1 MLVHTSGSYDIDIKV
16 TEKVLSTTLSN
27 NFYDL
32 TSTGLIL
39 YKLECP
45 IRDFAIEHLLKSTL
59 MCNIKTTASSTIV
72 FDLCFI
78 SSSDLINNKTFD
90 LDLNN
95 TFTLGIRFKIRNFEE
110 NARILSFSNSEGNEF
125 CSLYIKNESLYFSYG
140 NFNMSIRTIFK
151 DYWHTLFF
159 RYDGSK
165 IEINISPTYQFI
177 VAALDFKGA
186 ILSIGGKLSTESSVN
201 TVDALFERLI
211 FKNSVATDD
220 EINTILNYSLGVC
233 KTNYFDSFDRL
244 KKTSINFGM
253 SSLTHAYSYQNNN
266 GRTSNSIIQ
275 EILPN
280 NRVYSYSYDGFGNV
294 NSVTFAESITQT
306 GTTTHYV
313 YDALNRLIKSYIN
326 PENPNI
332 YSYDSNGNILSKNG
346 VSYVYDPVY
355 KDRLMSVGNDITFE
369 YNSSSPLSPTKIIK
383 GNNVFNLVWNTNR
396 LESVNDISFVYDH
409 FKRRVKKIR
418 GSCVTKYFYSGET
431 LEAIEINEN
440 NNTYKF
446 IYHYD

>member
-1 MLVHTSGSYDIDIKV
+1 MLVHSSGPYSLDIKV
-16 TEKVLSTTLSN
+16 TEKVLSTTLNN

-45 IRDFAIEHLLKSTL
+45 TGDFAIEHLLKSTL
-59 MCNIKTTASSTIV
+59 TCNIKVHSSTTIV

-78 SSSDLINNKTFD
+78 SSIDFNKNNPFDMDLTDIIN
-90 LDLNN
+90 
-95 TFTLGIRFKIRNFEE
+95 
-110 NARILSFSNSEGNEF
+110 RI
-125 CSLYIKNESLYFSYG
+125 SY
-140 NFNMSIRTIFK
+140 T
-151 DYWHTLFF
+151 
-159 RYDGSK
+159 
-165 IEINISPTYQFI
+165 
-177 VAALDFKGA
+177 
-186 ILSIGGKLSTESSVN
+186 
-201 TVDALFERLI
+201 
-211 FKNSVATDD
+211 
-220 EINTILNYSLGVC
+220 
-233 KTNYFDSFDRL
+233 
-244 KKTSINFGM
+244 
-253 SSLTHAYSYQNNN
+253 
-266 GRTSNSIIQ
+266 
-275 EILPN
+275 
-280 NRVYSYSYDGFGNV
+280 YDGFGNV

-355 KDRLMSVGNDITFE
+355 KDRLMSVGNDVIFE
-369 YNSSSPLSPTKIIK
+369 YNSSSPLFPTKIIK

-409 FKRRVKKIR
+409 FKRRIKKIR
-418 GSCVTKYFYSGET
+418 GNCVTKYFYNGES
-431 LEAIEINEN
+431 LEAIEISEN

-446 IYHYD
+446 IYHYDENGKLIGFSYNDNEYLFIRDILGNIRSIYGINEGTYLVNYSYDDRGQPTITSNNNEIGNLLAQKNCILYKG

>member
-1 MLVHTSGSYDIDIKV
+1 MGRKHFW
-16 TEKVLSTTLSN
+16 ST
-27 NFYDL
+27 
-32 TSTGLIL
+32 LIL
-39 YKLECP
+39 NFKV
-45 IRDFAIEHLLKSTL
+45 AI
-59 MCNIKTTASSTIV
+59 V
-72 FDLCFI
+72 
-78 SSSDLINNKTFD
+78 
-90 LDLNN
+90 
-95 TFTLGIRFKIRNFEE
+95 
-110 NARILSFSNSEGNEF
+110 
-125 CSLYIKNESLYFSYG
+125 
-140 NFNMSIRTIFK
+140 
-151 DYWHTLFF
+151 
-159 RYDGSK
+159 
-165 IEINISPTYQFI
+165 
-177 VAALDFKGA
+177 
-186 ILSIGGKLSTESSVN
+186 SIGGKLSVGSSVN

-220 EINTILNYSLGVC
+220 EINSILNYSLGVC

-313 YDALNRLIKSYIN
+313 YDTLNRLVKSYIN
-326 PENPNI
+326 PETPNI

-369 YNSSSPLSPTKIIK
+369 YNFSSPLFPTKITK
-383 GNNVFNLVWNTNR
+383 GNNVFNLVRNTNR
-396 LESVNDISFVYDH
+396 LESVNDISFIYDH

-418 GSCVTKYFYSGET
+418 GNDATKYFYNGET
-431 LEAIEINEN
+431 LEAIEISEN

-446 IYHYD
+446 IYYYDENGKLIGFTYNTSDYLFTRDISGNIKLIYGVDEGAYLVNYSYDDRGQPTITSNNNEIGNLLAQKNCIL